1 MWIYVIAQQWL
12 TYLSEVFSKKS
23 CTGVTDFFRAEE
35 VSKTRLDKVAHQTVI
50 SRAVVCRAGGSQRL
64 PPCSSQ
70 ACGPVLRRTGKA
82 AGRAVDLSGVRLPQ
96 ALPVQQA
103 ADHKHLRVPCQT
115 QITQN
120 KTMKTKKTKLQS
132 PTTSHTARGS
142 LRRLSALAQ
151 QLAEQR
157 KYGEAAAAIEQ
168 LFASD
173 APKDE
178 GSAQLLAEARQSYFA
193 CQEEL
198 ARQDR
203 LAAAQV
209 AAELQ
214 AETEKL
220 AGFAIRVTFEDDAGG
235 SGVQIAWEQGRDHH
249 LVVCRTEPEELQ
261 PYELASALLRIQT
274 ETEAYRAGKSRFPT
288 VSRRQT
294 DDLLSLFDPQEAQR
308 LAAEGG
314 LWITLNP
321 HPDDIALEPLRMLLG
336 STPYMLVDARLRQ
349 RYPVLRPAQFL
360 SRSTAF
366 LDGSQARE
374 DCTEIPPTQKLRERV
389 ITAVDGL
396 NGLYLDWLFGGVT
409 DFAARY
415 HDLDGFDLAQKLW
428 QQWQSRFPAMQ
439 PGDEFALLDD
449 FAGILGLS
457 GRFGWVKVPFA
468 AAGTQKP
475 PPRGATSL

>member
-1 MWIYVIAQQWL
+1 MPHTFQL
-12 TYLSEVFSKKS
+12 N
-23 CTGVTDFFRAEE
+23 
-35 VSKTRLDKVAHQTVI
+35 KTI
-50 SRAVVCRAGGSQRL
+50 
-64 PPCSSQ
+64 
-70 ACGPVLRRTGKA
+70 
-82 AGRAVDLSGVRLPQ
+82 
-96 ALPVQQA
+96 
-103 ADHKHLRVPCQT
+103 
-115 QITQN
+115 
-120 KTMKTKKTKLQS
+120 KTMKTKNSKS
-132 PTTSHTARGS
+132 PSPITSCTARSS
-142 LRRLSALAQ
+142 LQRLSALAQ
-151 QLAEQR
+151 ELAEQR
-157 KYGEAAAAIEQ
+157 KFGEAAAAIEQ
-168 LFASD
+168 LFAIA
-173 APKDE
+173 APQDE
-178 GSAQLLAEARQSYFA
+178 RSARFLDGARQSLFA
-193 CQEEL
+193 CQRDLLEENHP
-198 ARQDR
+198 
-203 LAAAQV
+203 AATQA

-220 AGFAIRVTFEDDAGG
+220 AGCPIRVTIEDDAGG
-235 SGVQIAWEQGRDHH
+235 SGVQLAWEQGCDHH
-249 LVVCRTEPEELQ
+249 LVVCWREPEELQ
-261 PYELASALLRIQT
+261 PYDLASGLLRIQT
-274 ETEAYRAGKSRFPT
+274 ETEACRAGKSRFPT
-288 VSRRQT
+288 VRRQQI

-314 LWITLNP
+314 IWITLNP

-336 STPYMLVDARLRQ
+336 SAPWMLVDARLRQ